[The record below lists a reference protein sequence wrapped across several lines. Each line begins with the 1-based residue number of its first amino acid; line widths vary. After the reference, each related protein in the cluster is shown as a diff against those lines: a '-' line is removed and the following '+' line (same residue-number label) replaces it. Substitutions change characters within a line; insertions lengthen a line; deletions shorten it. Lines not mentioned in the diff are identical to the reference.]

1 MDRSSASYSKK
12 MINTYVKEIREQK
25 KRINRNFE
33 EMDFENADARNKFK
47 EIVNEMTRNCDSLI
61 SKLNSYSFK

>member
-1 MDRSSASYSKK
+1 MDRSNASYSNK
-12 MINTYVKEIREQK
+12 MIKAYVEEITKQK
-25 KRINRNFE
+25 KLIKRNFE

-47 EIVNEMTRNCDSLI
+47 EIVNEMIRNCDSLI